1 MASQD
6 KLDLRAQQDEG
17 PAELE
22 GLLAQIESETIPER
36 LLILAQEL
44 QHALNDRKRLLSLNG
59 K

>member
-1 MASQD
+1 MASRD
-6 KLDLRAQQDEG
+6 KLGLRAQQHEG

-44 QHALNDRKRLLSLNG
+44 QHALNERKRQLSLNG